1 MWFTGCICS
10 IIHFISVFALTHS
23 CFSRSKHPRQPKSG
37 IFERGFTAT
46 YWRFYFFGPCEIPGL
61 YEGSLVMHAQS
72 EVEDGAKW
80 WRRRPELSCLGRLWV
95 TVDDKQQTQTF
106 SQGVRFM
113 THVFVWSFI
122 RFLQGQ
128 KQKPGLQ
135 SIFQKKIMQ
144 DIPEQQL
151 LEFVHSSC
159 EKISS
164 VSTAKLSLKP
174 LITIQKKNK
183 KWKKWRLYS
192 GACMFWKRMWDVDFH
207 ANVLMHMAQWLL
219 EPSVHAWV
227 CFFLLVGETQ
237 CPDRWQI
244 LPHWGPK

>member
-1 MWFTGCICS
+1 MHKVKWKTGQS
-10 IIHFISVFALTHS
+10 DGGEGQSSHAWAA
-23 CFSRSKHPRQPKSG
+23 RQ
-37 IFERGFTAT
+37 A
-46 YWRFYFFGPCEIPGL
+46 
-61 YEGSLVMHAQS
+61 
-72 EVEDGAKW
+72 
-80 WRRRPELSCLGRLWV
+80 
-95 TVDDKQQTQTF
+95 QTF

-144 DIPEQQL
+144 DMPEQQL

-183 KWKKWRLYS
+183 KMEKVKVVQWSMYVLEK
-192 GACMFWKRMWDVDFH
+192 
-207 ANVLMHMAQWLL
+207 NVRRGF
-219 EPSVHAWV
+219 S
-227 CFFLLVGETQ
+227 C
-237 CPDRWQI
+237 
-244 LPHWGPK
+244 